1 MLVNNLINIFEV
13 NSNIL
18 YVSIIKYLGISKIA
32 LQSAEK
38 KIHFNPFFFMESIVK
53 YFEILSK
60 HSMVSFQ
67 ILALN

>member
-18 YVSIIKYLGISKIA
+18 YVSIIEYLWISKIA

-38 KIHFNPFFFMESIVK
+38 KN
-53 YFEILSK
+53 
-60 HSMVSFQ
+60 SF
-67 ILALN
+67 